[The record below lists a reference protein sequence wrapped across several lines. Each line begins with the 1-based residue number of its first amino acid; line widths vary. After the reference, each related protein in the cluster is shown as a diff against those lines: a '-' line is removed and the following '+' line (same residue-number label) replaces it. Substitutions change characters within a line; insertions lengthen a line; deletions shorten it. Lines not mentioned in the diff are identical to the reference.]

1 MGLTPLDIHNKEFSR
16 SLRGYNPDEVDEFLD
31 EIIDEFE
38 KLYRESLDMQDKID
52 ALIDQTNSYKTIEKT
67 LNETLVTAQQT
78 AEDVIA
84 TGQQKADLIVNQA
97 EDRAKEIVDEANK
110 QVINIKQ
117 EYDDIKRQMEI
128 FKNKFKIL
136 LNTQLEM
143 LNSEELASK
152 GNMDKHG
159 QK

>member
-38 KLYRESLDMQDKID
+38 RLYKESQDMQDKID
-52 ALIDQTNSYKTIEKT
+52 VLMDQTNSYKTIEET
-67 LNETLVTAQQT
+67 LKDTLVTAQQT

-97 EDRAKEIVDEANK
+97 ENRAKEIIGGANG
-110 QVINIKQ
+110 QVIDIRQ
-117 EYDDIKRQMEI
+117 EYDDIKRQMQI

-143 LNSEELASK
+143 LDSEELIL
-152 GNMDKHG
+152 NDND
-159 QK
+159 Q